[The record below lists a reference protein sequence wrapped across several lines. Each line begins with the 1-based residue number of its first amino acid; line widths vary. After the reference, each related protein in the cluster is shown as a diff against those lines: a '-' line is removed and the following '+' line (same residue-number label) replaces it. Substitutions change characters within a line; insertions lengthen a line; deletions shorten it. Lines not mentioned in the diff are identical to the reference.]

1 MYPSTQLLKEVFL
14 VKFASAL
21 GVGPYYHRVYGY
33 DILVMRDHQ
42 EFSMEKCDLPHFG
55 NKQSRE

>member
-1 MYPSTQLLKEVFL
+1 MFL